1 MWRAPSNSKYLYLKT
16 RGDLHIPTMHT
27 LFLRPPCRRTVL
39 SKPQKSRSRSLV
51 TVEVCYP
58 CRSVHSSE
66 IFGKLKS
73 FYFQADWHQSYE
85 IQRHLSDGKASP
97 SIDRL
102 WIQVAYCSLVPSR
115 SGDLRDYIIISGVLK
130 NECRNVPTT
139 SGAVRPTNPPCIM
152 CHSVT
157 QAHLTY

>member
-1 MWRAPSNSKYLYLKT
+1 MWRAPSDSKYLYLKT

-27 LFLRPPCRRTVL
+27 LFLRPPRRRTVL

-51 TVEVCYP
+51 TAEVCYP
-58 CRSVHSSE
+58 CRSVRSSE

-102 WIQVAYCSLVPSR
+102 WIQVAYWCQEVSSRVDSAAHTVLGHFYRLTGVESLPYR
-115 SGDLRDYIIISGVLK
+115 
-130 NECRNVPTT
+130 
-139 SGAVRPTNPPCIM
+139 CIM
-152 CHSVT
+152 LRSLFSIF
-157 QAHLTY
+157 A